1 MPSIQTRS
9 LEIFYEEGGP
19 SNGSPILLLHGW
31 PDTARGWAP
40 IAQQLQAQGHR
51 TIAPYLRGIL
61 PTKFLSE
68 NTPRFAG
75 GVALAQDA
83 IELADALNLQRFAV
97 AGHDWGA
104 RAAYIMAAL
113 FPERLTAIT
122 AMALAYQ
129 PRGIFKVPDFHQS
142 KRFWYQWFQCIDG
155 GVDAISKDPIGFAR
169 IQWETWS
176 PPGWYSEEEF
186 QATAQAFSHP
196 DWVATTLNGYRL
208 RWLPNEPGDS
218 YFDPLQCRLSETEYI
233 SVPTLM
239 IQGGSDFCD
248 SPEESEGQASY
259 FTGGYHRILINGAG
273 HFVHR
278 EAPQEAAE
286 AIADHIARR

>member
-1 MPSIQTRS
+1 MPSIQTRT

-19 SNGSPILLLHGW
+19 SDGSPILLLHGW
-31 PDTARGWAP
+31 PDTARGWNP
-40 IAQQLQAQGHR
+40 IAKQLQAQGYR
-51 TIAPYLRGIL
+51 TISPYLRGTL
-61 PTKFLSE
+61 PTKFLSRSA
-68 NTPRFAG
+68 PRFAA

-83 IELADALNLQRFAV
+83 IDLADALNLQRFAV

-104 RAAYIMAAL
+104 RAAYIMATL
-113 FPERLTAIT
+113 FPERLTAI
-122 AMALAYQ
+122 AALALGYQ

-155 GVDAISKDPIGFAR
+155 GVDAIYKDPVGFAR

-176 PPGWYSEEEF
+176 PAGWYSEEEF
-186 QATAQAFSHP
+186 LATAQSFSHP
-196 DWVATTLNGYRL
+196 DWITTTLNGYRS
-208 RWLPNEPGDS
+208 RWLPNEPGDPF
-218 YFDPLQCRLSETEYI
+218 FDGIQRRLSESDLV

-248 SPEESEGQASY
+248 SPEESEGQEVY
-259 FTGGYHRILINGAG
+259 FTDGYRRVLIYGAD

-278 EAPQEAAE
+278 EAPQEVAEVIAA
-286 AIADHIARR
+286 HIARP